1 MSFFASTDQ
10 LYACTR
16 LLFER
21 LQEQDP
27 TAADTFLAARLLIRF
42 RCRQPAA
49 EITLNGR
56 RRPLETI
63 FGSTTLRPDVEVEL
77 AADTLHQIMLGQL
90 SLKKAVGNGQLKARG
105 PLYKTLALTD
115 LFYRGQALYP
125 QVLREQGIGA

>member
-63 FGSTTLRPDVEVEL
+63 FGPTTLRPDVEVEL

-90 SLKKAVGNGQLKARG
+90 SLTKAVGNGQLKARG
-105 PLYKTLALTD
+105 PLYKTLALAD

-125 QVLREQGIGA
+125 QVLREQGL